1 MQHKFGAAMGS
12 PVSVTIANLVM
23 EEVEQKAL
31 TTYNSTHPIFWKRY
45 VDDSCTA
52 MKVDVR

>member
-1 MQHKFGAAMGS
+1 MQQKFGTAMGS
-12 PVSVTIANLVM
+12 PVSVTIANLIM

-45 VDDSCTA
+45 VDDSGTQQ
-52 MKVDVR
+52 